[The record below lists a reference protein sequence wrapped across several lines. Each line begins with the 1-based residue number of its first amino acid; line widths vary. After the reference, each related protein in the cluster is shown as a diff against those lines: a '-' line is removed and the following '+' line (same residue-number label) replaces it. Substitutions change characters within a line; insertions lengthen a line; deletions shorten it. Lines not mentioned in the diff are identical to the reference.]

1 MRATR
6 AMTLRSAIGA
16 IALIGSFAASPA
28 TLTVG
33 PGAPIRTI
41 AQAARIAGDGDVVEI
56 RGGSYDGD
64 VAVWTQKRLTIRGVA
79 GTPVLNA
86 SGRSAEGKAIW
97 VIRDGDFVVENIAFE
112 GARVDGG
119 NGAGIRFERGRLTVR
134 RCVFTDNENGLLT
147 ANFPDSELT
156 IEDSRFSNAPRTDGS
171 LKHLL
176 YVGRIARFTLV
187 GSRFHR
193 GFRGHLVK
201 SRARDNHVAYN
212 LLYDGPDGRASYE
225 LEFPNGGIAHVI
237 GNVIGQSAETEN
249 PVVVSY
255 GAEGPAWERNELYVV
270 NNTLISDNVA
280 GAWFLRVAS
289 DLLPADTKVVGI
301 NNLTVGVG
309 VFTMGAH
316 GRFAG
321 NFPALSWALADPQTL
336 DFRLRSNA
344 LVRGLAVVPV
354 VDGHSLAPTAEF
366 ALPVGTTPLPPPQAW
381 TPGAF
386 QSTSPL
392 H

>member
-156 IEDSRFSNAPRTDGS
+156 IEDSRFSNAPRADGS

-201 SRARDNHVAYN
+201 SRARQPRGVQPALRRPGRPSVVRARIPEWRHRACDRQRHRAERPNRESRRRLVRRR
-212 LLYDGPDGRASYE
+212 GP
-225 LEFPNGGIAHVI
+225 
-237 GNVIGQSAETEN
+237 
-249 PVVVSY
+249 
-255 GAEGPAWERNELYVV
+255 
-270 NNTLISDNVA
+270 
-280 GAWFLRVAS
+280 
-289 DLLPADTKVVGI
+289 
-301 NNLTVGVG
+301 GVG
-309 VFTMGAH
+309 A
-316 GRFAG
+316 
-321 NFPALSWALADPQTL
+321 Q
-336 DFRLRSNA
+336 
-344 LVRGLAVVPV
+344 
-354 VDGHSLAPTAEF
+354 
-366 ALPVGTTPLPPPQAW
+366 
-381 TPGAF
+381 
-386 QSTSPL
+386 
-392 H
+392 